1 MFNMTLV
8 IDNTAM
14 QSFSILKIVILIPLG
29 TTIVTI
35 RQLSANITQ
44 KDTKIN
50 DATAIFSILLSKK
63 EEKINTPCNS
73 SR

>member
-14 QSFSILKIVILIPLG
+14 QSFSILKVLILIPLG

-44 KDTKIN
+44 KDTRIN

>member
-1 MFNMTLV
+1 MTLV

-44 KDTKIN
+44 KDTRIN
-50 DATAIFSILLSKK
+50 DAIAIFSILLSKK

>member
-1 MFNMTLV
+1 MTLV